1 MRRQSLAIV
10 LLPLLWLALPAAPA
24 LAASAPPVLSEAAAW
39 LQQYVRIDTSNPP
52 GHEERA
58 ADFLAGLLRKEGIAS
73 QVVKTPE
80 GRSNLW
86 ARLAAPASGGRAVLL
101 LHHMDVVP
109 AGPGWSAQPFGG
121 EVRNGYLWGR
131 GTLDDKSLGIVQL
144 AAMVDLK
151 RRRAPLARDVIFL
164 AVADEENGGLLGTA
178 WLLAQHPEIFR
189 GVEAVVGE
197 GGRSQTGA
205 GGKLLWWGIEVSQKR
220 PLWLEVS
227 TSGRGGHG
235 AGLNPESA
243 SHQLIQGLARL
254 LGAPPRFRVSP
265 PVRDYAHAIAPLQN
279 PYWRRIFGNID
290 AVIAEGGPKEFLM
303 PGMANLFLDTVQVTV
318 LRGGERINVIP
329 ETAMAR
335 IDIRLLP
342 DTDSTAFLKEVRRLL
357 GAGFAVKVLVTSS
370 PTPPSPAA
378 GRLYH
383 AMERALKPEGPVVPT
398 FVAGFTDSRFFRE
411 RGIPAYGLSPFLLG
425 PEDTQGIHGTNERIP
440 LRELDRGVVRM
451 RQILSFYVSVAQ

>member
-1 MRRQSLAIV
+1 MLAV
-10 LLPLLWLALPAAPA
+10 LWLVLPGRWAPA
-24 LAASAPPVLSEAAAW
+24 APPVLSEAAGW
-39 LQQYVRIDTSNPP
+39 LQSYVRIDTSNPP
-52 GHEERA
+52 GNEQAA
-58 ADFLAGLLRKEGIAS
+58 ADFLAALLRKEGISS

-86 ARLAAPASGGRAVLL
+86 ARLASPSSGGRAVLL

-109 AGPGWSAQPFGG
+109 AGPGWSVPPFGG
-121 EVRNGYLWGR
+121 EVREGFLWGR

-144 AAMVDLK
+144 AALVDLK
-151 RRRAPLARDVIFL
+151 RRRVPLGRDVIFL
-164 AVADEENGGLLGTA
+164 AVADEENGGLLGTS
-178 WLLAQHPEIFR
+178 WLLARHPELFR

-265 PVRDYAHAIAPLQN
+265 PVRDYARAIAPLQN
-279 PYWRRIFGNID
+279 PHWRRIFGDVD

-329 ETAMAR
+329 ETATAR

-342 DTDSTAFLKEVRRLL
+342 DTDADAFLKTVRRLL
-357 GAGFAVKVLVTSS
+357 GPGFGVKLLVTSPPS
-370 PTPPSPAA
+370 PPSPAS
-378 GRLYH
+378 GRLYR
-383 AMERALKPEGPVVPT
+383 AMERALRPEGPVVPT
-398 FVAGFTDSRFFRE
+398 FIAGFTDSRFFRE

-425 PEDTQGIHGTNERIP
+425 PDDTQGIHGTNERIP

>member
-1 MRRQSLAIV
+1 MRSQRLAIV
-10 LLPLLWLALPAAPA
+10 FLLLWLAAPA
-24 LAASAPPVLSEAAAW
+24 LPSHAASKAPALSEAAGW

-86 ARLAAPASGGRAVLL
+86 AGLASPASGGRAVLL

-109 AGPGWSAQPFGG
+109 AGPGWSVQPFGG
-121 EVRNGYLWGR
+121 EVRNGYLSGR

-144 AAMVDLK
+144 AALVDLK
-151 RRRAPLARDVIFL
+151 RRRVPLARDVIFL

-189 GVEAVVGE
+189 GVEGVIGE

-279 PYWRRIFGNID
+279 TYWRRIFGTID
-290 AVIAEGGPKEFLM
+290 SIITESGPKEFL
-303 PGMANLFLDTVQVTV
+303 
-318 LRGGERINVIP
+318 
-329 ETAMAR
+329 
-335 IDIRLLP
+335 
-342 DTDSTAFLKEVRRLL
+342 
-357 GAGFAVKVLVTSS
+357 
-370 PTPPSPAA
+370 
-378 GRLYH
+378 
-383 AMERALKPEGPVVPT
+383 
-398 FVAGFTDSRFFRE
+398 
-411 RGIPAYGLSPFLLG
+411 
-425 PEDTQGIHGTNERIP
+425 
-440 LRELDRGVVRM
+440 
-451 RQILSFYVSVAQ
+451 